1 MSQRRAEHVTEEE
14 LIIKQGGG
22 RGYLTVLI
30 SHPIEVADPDDAS
43 PPWLLTCSVPK
54 SQIELTS
61 WLYGESDFPLL
72 NQTIVRSEI
81 TIDEIEVVGRC

>member
-1 MSQRRAEHVTEEE
+1 VSRRRAEHVTEE

-22 RGYLTVLI
+22 RDYLTVLI

-61 WLYGESDFPLL
+61 WLFGESGFPLL
-72 NQTIVRSEI
+72 DQTIVRSEI
-81 TIDEIEVVGRC
+81 TSDEIEVVGRC